1 MLPHLKYRTGW
12 KWNKKFQGKKRV
24 RFMRVEIR
32 KIASKEAEKVIIECV
47 KVTPQI
53 DDIRAFAEGSG
64 RELTGMSC
72 ELTMDEEIE
81 RHVERFPLREV
92 YYFEAVDEH
101 VFAYTEK
108 KEYEIRMR
116 LYEIEEQFQACH
128 FVRCSKSVVLN
139 LMKIGSIS
147 PALNGRFYAHMKNGE
162 RLVISR
168 QYAPLIKEIIMGV

>member
-1 MLPHLKYRTGW
+1 
-12 KWNKKFQGKKRV
+12 
-24 RFMRVEIR
+24 MRVEIR

-64 RELTGMSC
+64 RELAGTSC

-101 VFAYTEK
+101 VFAYTEQ
-108 KEYEIRMR
+108 KEYEVRMR
-116 LYEIEEQFQACH
+116 LYEIEEQFQECH

-139 LMKIGSIS
+139 LMKLGSIS